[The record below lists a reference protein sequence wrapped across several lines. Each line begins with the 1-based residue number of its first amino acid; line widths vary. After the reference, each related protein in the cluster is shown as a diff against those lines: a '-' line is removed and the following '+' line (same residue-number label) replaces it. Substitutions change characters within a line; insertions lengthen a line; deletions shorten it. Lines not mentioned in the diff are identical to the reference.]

1 MGVWRSVVSRLKLW
15 APDDTRAPAE
25 NGRCDN
31 RSMDDLAGT
40 HETSTNSGP
49 VYLLRNRGQFV
60 KGGALVAFSLFI
72 FISSVIDP
80 APGSLLA
87 PTLIALGIVGL
98 ATAFFF
104 LPRLIVDGQG
114 LHVIN
119 WLRTIEVPWN
129 SYHYL
134 SDRFGLEIITDDGAR
149 SPIACF
155 PGPGGISA
163 GRDKLGGP
171 RAAGV
176 NADVVGHSMRHARRH
191 PAGRASTPEQMIP
204 VYASGTHKRWGG
216 LPMAY
221 SLIERIA
228 PEMQAN
234 SPVRRR
240 REAEA
245 STHLDLNSD
254 LKERI
259 TEGGRQVSVNIMNAA
274 VMAVSIV
281 TLGTGIWLVI
291 G

>member
-114 LHVIN
+114 CTSSTGCARSRCPGIHITTSATALG
-119 WLRTIEVPWN
+119 WKSLQMTALAVP
-129 SYHYL
+129 SLASLVPAESRLAETSSEGHGPQASMPTL
-134 SDRFGLEIITDDGAR
+134 SDTQCAT
-149 SPIACF
+149 
-155 PGPGGISA
+155 PGGTPL
-163 GRDKLGGP
+163 DE
-171 RAAGV
+171 
-176 NADVVGHSMRHARRH
+176 H
-191 PAGRASTPEQMIP
+191 PLRN
-204 VYASGTHKRWGG
+204 R
-216 LPMAY
+216 
-221 SLIERIA
+221 
-228 PEMQAN
+228 
-234 SPVRRR
+234 
-240 REAEA
+240 
-245 STHLDLNSD
+245 
-254 LKERI
+254 
-259 TEGGRQVSVNIMNAA
+259 
-274 VMAVSIV
+274 
-281 TLGTGIWLVI
+281 
-291 G
+291 